1 MGIIVFLCI
10 VFSLCAISFYLGYSY
25 GRKVEKWNNNHH
37 NDVNG
42 KKMIK
47 DIIKSNLN

>member
-1 MGIIVFLCI
+1 MSIIVFLCI
-10 VFSLCAISFYLGYSY
+10 VFSLCVISFYLGYSY